1 MTATV
6 SDLPRPQPPQRTT
19 PRRRRRGRWVL
30 LPVALVLVP
39 VVVLAGAGNP
49 PCATATGGLPSA
61 PTGGTPAAGMFAT
74 PLQIKPDHW
83 YRVGATAYGGA
94 YGASG
99 AYLPSYPDS
108 FAELSLLDANP
119 YPNFT
124 FADANALSNLPYGT
138 AIRVANGS
146 RQMVLVK
153 RDVGYGQGPGQAIPY
168 RVDVYGASAPELGV
182 SKTPVQIELAP
193 ASGTGATLRQLPAA
207 TTTTGTG
214 TCPAGTTGPLALTP
228 GQTAQ
233 ILSGGDA
240 AAPQSAPQAVKAAI
254 AAANQIH
261 AKPYSVYAD
270 GHPVHYGPLSALW
283 PAYDCS
289 GTVSYVLYKAGLHS
303 INADV
308 SGTLEGYGQPG
319 PGRWITVYANSSHT
333 WIVVAGLAFDT
344 ADYGGP
350 DLPAGSGPRWRQNPT
365 GNLADGLSYVV
376 RHPPGL

>member
-6 SDLPRPQPPQRTT
+6 LDPPRPPPPPRPT
-19 PRRRRRGRWVL
+19 PRRHRRRGRWVL
-30 LPVALVLVP
+30 LPAALVLVP

-49 PCATATGGLPSA
+49 PCATATGGRPTT

-74 PLQIKPDHW
+74 PLQLKPDHW
-83 YRVGATAYGGA
+83 YRIGATEYGGA
-94 YGASG
+94 YGGSG

-108 FAELSLLDANP
+108 FAELSLLNANP

-138 AIRVANGS
+138 AVRVANGS

-153 RDVGYGQGPGQAIPY
+153 RDVGYGQGPGQDIPY
-168 RVDVYGASAPELGV
+168 RMDVYGASAPQLGI
-182 SKTPVQIELAP
+182 SKTPVEIELAP
-193 ASGTGATLRQLPAA
+193 ASGTGATLGQLPAP
-207 TTTTGTG
+207 TTAGG
-214 TCPAGTTGPLALTP
+214 GACPAGPTGPLALTP
-228 GQTAQ
+228 GQTAK
-233 ILSGGDA
+233 ILASGDA
-240 AAPQSAPQAVKAAI
+240 AAPQSAPAAVKAAI

-261 AKPYSVYAD
+261 AKPYSILAS
-270 GHPVHYGPLSALW
+270 GAAEHFGPLSALW

-289 GTVSYVLYKAGLHS
+289 GTVSYVLYRAGLHS

-319 PGRWITVYANSSHT
+319 PGRWITVYANSTHT

-350 DLPAGSGPRWRQNPT
+350 NIPAGSGPRWRQNPT

-376 RHPPGL
+376 RHPAGL